1 MKRSLKFV
9 GFALILIGSLAATT
23 IDNDKYFE
31 ITKNIEIFV
40 NVYKQLNFNYVDE
53 IDPGELMRIGIDA
66 MVGSL
71 DPYTNYISEN
81 QVERYRINTD
91 NKYNGTGA
99 VLSMVDD
106 YYTVLEAFEDSPA
119 LEAGLIA
126 GDQIRAIDGLST
138 YQKPLDDLNRIIR
151 GAPGTDVNLSI
162 YRPSTKESLEVVLT
176 RGDVAIPNVPYSGI
190 VRDNVGYIKLTT
202 FTGGASKNIG
212 KALNDLK
219 EEDENLKGVIIDLRD
234 NGGGLLI
241 EAVDICGLF
250 LPSNTLVV
258 SNKGKVKDRDQSF
271 KTRRAPMD
279 VDIPIAVLINKSSA
293 SASEIV
299 SGTLQDYDR
308 GVLLGQRSFGKGL
321 VQNTQEVGYNNR
333 VKLTTSKYYIPSGRC
348 IQGVEYDKG
357 VPVDIPDERR
367 SKFKTK
373 NGRTV
378 LDGGGVTPDV
388 KLPAK
393 EEGELLKALKEQH
406 IIFKFVNEF
415 VAKKDSISAA
425 GSFQFEDYKSFTDF
439 VKKIG
444 FTYQTQAEKDM
455 DQLKASTSE
464 AFNKELKSLSQKIE
478 KEKEAAF
485 EKEKADIIKEIEQ
498 SIVGRYYFQA
508 GKAHQALNNDS
519 EVLEA
524 IRILTTPSEYKA
536 ILK

>member
-425 GSFQFEDYKSFTDF
+425 GSFQFEDYKSFTEF

>member
-1 MKRSLKFV
+1 
-9 GFALILIGSLAATT
+9 
-23 IDNDKYFE
+23 
-31 ITKNIEIFV
+31 
-40 NVYKQLNFNYVDE
+40 
-53 IDPGELMRIGIDA
+53 
-66 MVGSL
+66 
-71 DPYTNYISEN
+71 
-81 QVERYRINTD
+81 
-91 NKYNGTGA
+91 
-99 VLSMVDD
+99 
-106 YYTVLEAFEDSPA
+106 
-119 LEAGLIA
+119 
-126 GDQIRAIDGLST
+126 
-138 YQKPLDDLNRIIR
+138 
-151 GAPGTDVNLSI
+151 
-162 YRPSTKESLEVVLT
+162 
-176 RGDVAIPNVPYSGI
+176 
-190 VRDNVGYIKLTT
+190 LTT

-212 KALNDLK
+212 KALNELK
-219 EEDENLKGVIIDLRD
+219 EEDEDLKGVIIDLRD

-348 IQGVEYDKG
+348 IQGVEYDQG

-415 VAKKDSISAA
+415 VAKKDSIAAA

-455 DQLKASTSE
+455 DQLKASTSKT
-464 AFNKELKSLSQKIE
+464 FNKELKSLSQKIE